1 VNRDHLHCLSLVAI
15 SCFIFLS
22 QPAAMAQSLKEKNEV
37 LFEQLQKVHGLPEGQ
52 IDSIRAVFRQS
63 GYIGQG
69 NPAIAKHP
77 MTPDG

>member
-1 VNRDHLHCLSLVAI
+1 MNPDRFLWVSLFAFL
-15 SCFIFLS
+15 CFIFLS
-22 QPAAMAQSLKEKNEV
+22 QPAAVAQSLKERNEV
-37 LFEQLQKVHGLPEGQ
+37 LFGQLQKVHGLSEEQ
-52 IDSIRAVFRQS
+52 MDSIRTLFRES

>member
-1 VNRDHLHCLSLVAI
+1 MNTDRFFWLSLLAI
-15 SCFIFLS
+15 FCFALLS
-22 QPAAMAQSLKEKNEV
+22 HPAASAQSLKERNEF
-37 LFEQLQKVHGLPEGQ
+37 LFEQLQKVHGLSEGQ
-52 IDSIRAVFRQS
+52 MDSIRTLFRES